1 MKSIIRKQVTFT
13 HIHAG
18 KIVKSKDG
26 AMKLN
31 ENGGLD
37 IEMLPVVTLM
47 GNISEPKCKR
57 HMRSIDTDA
66 QVYDIH
72 YETVTYALSLDDFM
86 KHGYIE
92 DGDSK

>member
-13 HIHAG
+13 HIHSA
-18 KIVKSKDG
+18 KIIKD
-26 AMKLN
+26 
-31 ENGGLD
+31 ENGLLTTQGLD
-37 IEMLPVVTLM
+37 TVTLM

-57 HMRSIDTDA
+57 HMHSIDTDA

-92 DGDSK
+92 EGGSK